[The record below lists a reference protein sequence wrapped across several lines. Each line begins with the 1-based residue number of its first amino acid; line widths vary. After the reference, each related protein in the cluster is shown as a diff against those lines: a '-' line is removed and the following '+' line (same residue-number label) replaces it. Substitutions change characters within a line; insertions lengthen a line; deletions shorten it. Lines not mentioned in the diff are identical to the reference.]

1 MKFTL
6 IILSNNIINNHE
18 IESKWYAPYVTETWY
33 VIYFQNEKENKKDG
47 SDEINKEIIE
57 LEREEERMKI
67 KLEKMDISKK
77 GIVGGITSNTGQDSV
92 FRNFNKNS
100 AILEDNGKKFLE
112 GFKKKQ
118 SLKQISSED
127 SLTKQKKKKEKE
139 QRLENYFRIILF
151 NYLFRKINMWTNI
164 LDKKR
169 CLGKINCVIL
179 WIFFMSCI
187 YLFRLGNY
195 RPD

>member
-1 MKFTL
+1 MLYT
-6 IILSNNIINNHE
+6 
-18 IESKWYAPYVTETWY
+18 
-33 VIYFQNEKENKKDG
+33 YFQNEKENKNDG
-47 SDEINKEIIE
+47 LDEINKEIIE

-139 QRLENYFRIILF
+139 QRLENYFKIGFILNSF
-151 NYLFRKINMWTNI
+151 KLPIPQN
-164 LDKKR
+164 
-169 CLGKINCVIL
+169 
-179 WIFFMSCI
+179 
-187 YLFRLGNY
+187 
-195 RPD
+195 

>member
-1 MKFTL
+1 MGECSTIL
-6 IILSNNIINNHE
+6 IASTILKDKSLYN
-18 IESKWYAPYVTETWY
+18 WYA
-33 VIYFQNEKENKKDG
+33 IYFQNEKENKKDG

-139 QRLENYFRIILF
+139 QRLENYFKIWFILNSF
-151 NYLFRKINMWTNI
+151 
-164 LDKKR
+164 
-169 CLGKINCVIL
+169 
-179 WIFFMSCI
+179 
-187 YLFRLGNY
+187 
-195 RPD
+195 